1 MGIHAVYRRWVP
13 SKLDH
18 LVSFLVVLVVAVIC
32 FACDKELYDGIPK
45 TLGSVGSFLT
55 IYAVI
60 FAIIELARTRS
71 AAELA
76 EQAAELAEQKVAEV
90 VKVVEDLMTAR
101 EISECQAAVE
111 YALDGITRSEG
122 ISGSHIVKIIRLYS
136 QVFPLEMKDERSRH
150 RKNRTILESYEFGAS
165 DAAKAGVPKNTKRA
179 LLEISGHLAEE
190 QGHTKHI
197 KEGGA

>member
-1 MGIHAVYRRWVP
+1 MGIQAHYRRWVP

-32 FACDKELYDGIPK
+32 FACDKELYDGISK
-45 TLGSVGSFLT
+45 TLGSVGGFLT
-55 IYAVI
+55 VYAVI

-71 AAELA
+71 
-76 EQAAELAEQKVAEV
+76 AAELAEQKVAEV

-111 YALDGITRSEG
+111 YALDGITQTEG

-150 RKNRTILESYEFGAS
+150 RKNRTILESYEFSAA
-165 DAAKAGVPKNTKRA
+165 DAAKASVPKKTKRA

-197 KEGGA
+197 KEGDA